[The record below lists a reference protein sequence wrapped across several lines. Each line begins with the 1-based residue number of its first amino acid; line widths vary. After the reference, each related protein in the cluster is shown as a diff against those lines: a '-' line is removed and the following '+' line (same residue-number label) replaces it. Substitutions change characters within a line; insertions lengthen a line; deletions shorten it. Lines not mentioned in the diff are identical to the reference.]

1 VREGIGGRGEV
12 SGLSAMEYIISD
24 SQSAPHFTMESDS
37 RQKHGS
43 IGDST
48 VAFSLTLHCLCMW
61 TLVLLAAAARP
72 SLSDALHGWMA

>member
-61 TLVLLAAAARP
+61 TEKEEAI
-72 SLSDALHGWMA
+72 